1 MDATATLDELL
12 ATPEP
17 AHLGPLPRLG
27 TLPADATSRLA
38 RNLARTLQLPPA
50 RADSL
55 EALLLL
61 WHDHH
66 EPAHALVQ
74 DLPDADAA
82 FVHGILH
89 RREPDDGNAR
99 YWFHRVGNHP
109 AMVPLTQA
117 VARFLAPHPDLAQH
131 LLPHGRWDP
140 MAMIAA
146 AAATRRSPSLPPDQV
161 DLLRQVQALET
172 RALAQHLIRG

>member
-17 AHLGPLPRLG
+17 AHLGPLPRPG
-27 TLPADATSRLA
+27 TLPADTASRLA

-50 RADSL
+50 RADTL

-99 YWFHRVGNHP
+99 YWFHRLGNHP
-109 AMVPLTQA
+109 AMIPLAQA
-117 VARFLAPHPDLAQH
+117 AAPLLDPHPHLH
-131 LLPHGRWDP
+131 RLLPNGRWDP

-146 AAATRRSPSLPPDQV
+146 ASAARQPGLPPYQI
-161 DLLRQVQALET
+161 DLLRQLQALET
-172 RALAQHLIRG
+172 RTLAQHLIRG